1 MEITRREFSNIATKA
16 AALGAGAS
24 FFSFLDEPLGFTQDV
39 LNSSAVVKI
48 HKYIEDHQNEHIA
61 CIQDFLRLPSVSSW
75 GWGTKVAGRENMSE
89 CANALIAMFK
99 RMGCQWVELVKT
111 DGLPG
116 VAAGYDA
123 GAKKTISHYFMYDT
137 QPFDEKGWSSPPLAA
152 NVVNMPPFGRTIIA
166 RGAINSKGPLVAFLN
181 ACESIIAVEGKL
193 PFNIVFTC
201 DGEEEQGSPHFHQVL
216 QPYRSRLQKCN
227 AHLGAGP
234 SQNREGQVSM
244 SLGNKG
250 IAYFELEAHGAK
262 WGRGPQK
269 IPIHSS
275 RKAILDSPVWRLL
288 DALRSLYDPASNRI
302 LVPGYYEAIA
312 PPTPEEEMLIATLI
326 QKIGGRA
333 LASDKED
340 AKVWTNNWTDA
351 EAIRHLTFDTT
362 LNIDGIWAGYTG
374 PGTATILP
382 EKATA
387 KLDSRLIPNQVIDEQ
402 IALIRRHLDQKGFSD
417 IELRKM
423 GGGDEWSRTSVKA
436 PVVQAVLSVYRHY
449 GIEPAIWP
457 RSAGSSPEAQY
468 TRPPLNLPV
477 ASGGLGH
484 GSRAHSIDEYFVTE
498 GNEKVAGLAK
508 AEQSIVDI
516 LYAYAN
522 WPE

>member
-1 MEITRREFSNIATKA
+1 MEITRREFSSVAARA
-16 AALGAGAS
+16 AAVGASAS
-24 FFSFLDEPLGFTQDV
+24 FFSFLNEPLGFAEDV
-39 LNSSAVVKI
+39 LNSAAVRKI
-48 HKYIEDHQNEHIA
+48 HKYIEEHQSEHIA
-61 CIQDFLRLPSVSSW
+61 RIQDFLRLPSVSSW
-75 GWGTKVAGRENMSE
+75 GWGTKVAGRENMRE
-89 CANALIAMFK
+89 CADALMGMFK
-99 RMGCQWVELVKT
+99 RMGCQWADLVRT
-111 DGLPG
+111 DGLSG
-116 VAAGYDA
+116 VAAGYAA

-137 QPFDEKGWSSPPLAA
+137 QPFDERGWSSPPLAA
-152 NVVNMPPFGRTIIA
+152 NVVNLPPFGQTIIA

-193 PFNIVFTC
+193 PVNIVFTC

-216 QPYRSRLQKCN
+216 QPYMSRLQKCH

-288 DALRSLYDPASNRI
+288 DALRSVYDPAANRI
-302 LVPGYYEAIA
+302 LVPGYYDAIA

-326 QKIGGRA
+326 QKGGGRA
-333 LASDKED
+333 LASDKEN
-340 AKVWTNNWTDA
+340 ARVWMNNWGDA

-374 PGTATILP
+374 PGSATILP
-382 EKATA
+382 ENATA
-387 KLDSRLIPNQVIDEQ
+387 KLDSRLVPNQAIDEQ
-402 IALIRRHLDQKGFSD
+402 IALVRRYLDQKGFGD
-417 IELRKM
+417 MELRKM
-423 GGGDEWSRTSVKA
+423 GGGDEWSRTSVKS

-449 GIEPAIWP
+449 GIEPVIWP
-457 RSAGSSPEAQY
+457 RSAGSSPQAQY
-468 TRPPLNLPV
+468 TRPPLNLPA

-484 GSRAHSIDEYFVTE
+484 GGRAHSIDEYFVAE
-498 GNEKVAGLAK
+498 GNEKVAGLVK
-508 AEQSIVDI
+508 AEQSMVDV

-522 WPE
+522 WQE